1 MFLFQNPVM
10 LLERSEFW
18 FFIGFAFSHFFFFTY
33 LSKVVM
39 KKISELLI
47 LQD

>member
-18 FFIGFAFSHFFFFTY
+18 FFIGFAFFFFSFFFD
-33 LSKVVM
+33 LFEQSCDEKN
-39 KKISELLI
+39 ISYWFS
-47 LQD
+47 